1 MNKESYDVHKFS
13 YTHRGLLDRRSA
25 NIGFDLEF
33 GDEVRVTRNKLKPVE
48 EELRGLM
55 GVFTSYTPKGYA
67 LIMLQ
72 DTRHPFAIDGKVS
85 VHPESLIWLR
95 HRGQQFDAYTDESD
109 VR

>member
-1 MNKESYDVHKFS
+1 MNNKPYAGHKFS

-25 NIGFDLEF
+25 NIVTDLGFA
-33 GDEVRVTRNKLKPVE
+33 DEVRITRDKRKPVE

-55 GVFTSYTPKGYA
+55 GVFSHYSPKGYA
-67 LIMLQ
+67 IIMLQ

-95 HRGQQFDAYTDESD
+95 HNGEMFDAYTDPTE
-109 VR
+109 